1 MSLDDQVKNVVDR
14 YISVLIVN
22 DLNEDAGWRSEHMI
36 GRLIEHKGELPS
48 FAGGGDSNSQMI
60 YQVQLMSSKAQGKRT
75 KQACKIMEVLKKQS
89 SRAHYALI
97 NFVYLDSRPDTKAG
111 RDYYTQERMAEESEM
126 SRSAFLSNVKVGK
139 AFVADMLE
147 IAAVV

>member
-1 MSLDDQVKNVVDR
+1 MSHDNQVKNVVDR

-36 GRLIEHKGELPS
+36 GRLIEYKGDLPS

-60 YQVQLMSSKAQGKRT
+60 YQVQLLFNQHQGQRT

-89 SRAHYALI
+89 PRAHHALVY
-97 NFVYLDSRPDTKAG
+97 FVYLDSRPDTKSG
-111 RDYYTQERMAEESEM
+111 RDYHTQERMAEECEM
-126 SRSAFLSNVKVGK
+126 SRSAFLSNVKAGR